1 MIGGNFVAPQQAIDR
16 GRPITFTSEGRPLS
30 CIYDDHWDLSGMCK
44 VGVGKPSKLGFAG
57 KTSHISPKYKR
68 KIQETIADMIDFD
81 LTKGKAFSFSRT
93 YKWKNALS
101 KIADDLGSENWA
113 EIDNE
118 VNWKSFKKKL
128 EKRQLRKQQIES
140 AVQVLDTLSLMGVV
154 RRHETGSELYKYA
167 KDGVTKQH
175 IAIPAR
181 MYRQVLSSAISDL
194 ESYHEHRHEIAR
206 VMQEAYEIQDR
217 VKAGERLAE
226 GRVAKPRV
234 PLLSMDEKE
243 VGRRVTRNIR
253 RLVKHG
259 IPNFKITLK
268 GDELNRILTSCLIVI
283 EGFSGVRVGECLSFN
298 LKSYEEKLT
307 EAGKI
312 IAALLGETTKS
323 NEGVP
328 KRGVWQTHPI
338 VKDALELAHVITEPL
353 RKKYKDQIEE
363 RLKGG
368 EYNKD
373 QYYHAK
379 REVESV
385 FLAATHGKQESAYV
399 MTSTAYQ
406 IKSQMKRWNIVA
418 TEEDVEEFDLLNP
431 SWEGELEVGG
441 ELPKLTNHDL
451 RRSFAVFYKRH
462 GFGSDSGIKFQ
473 YKHRNINMSGYYAA
487 NAELAAMKDLLL
499 DQDLLLIMKQEG
511 INLGVDIYDDIY
523 NKSEHLSGGGGQ
535 SIAQDKFERARAGH
549 DVLMTRSEIEVLV
562 KNGTLSVVQLPTG
575 GYCTN
580 RDCERLCDFGM
591 FTVGKSDC
599 NHKVITDKEAKKKQ
613 QQRLRAIETFRG
625 LNKGD
630 SLRNSMLVGIKRKIK
645 DIEITLDT
653 HEIEYEPFNDEIEG
667 IIYAKQA

>member
-1 MIGGNFVAPQQAIDR
+1 MKGGNFVAPQQAIDR
-16 GRPITFTSEGRPLS
+16 GRPITFTSEGSPLS

-44 VGVGKPSKLGFAG
+44 VGVGKRSKVGFAG
-57 KTSHISPKYKR
+57 EQSHINTKYKR

-81 LTKGKAFSFSRT
+81 LAKGKVLSYCRLQNFKVT
-93 YKWKNALS
+93 LS
-101 KIADDLGSENWA
+101 KIADDLGSDNWA

-118 VNWKSFKKKL
+118 VNWKAFKKKL
-128 EKRQLRKQQIES
+128 EKRQLRKGSIES
-140 AVQVLDTLSLMGVV
+140 AIQVLDTLGLMGVV
-154 RRHETGSELYKYA
+154 RRHITGSELYKYA
-167 KDGVTKQH
+167 KDAVTKQH

-181 MYRQVLSSAISDL
+181 MYKQVLSSAISDL

-206 VMQEAYEIQDR
+206 VMQAAYEIQDR
-217 VKAGERLAE
+217 ASAGERLAE
-226 GRVAKPRV
+226 GSGTNPNV
-234 PLLSMDEKE
+234 PLNMAEKS
-243 VGRRVTRNIR
+243 VRQRVRKNIKR
-253 RLVKHG
+253 SVKHD

-268 GDELNRILTSCLIVI
+268 GDELNRILASCLIVI
-283 EGFSGVRVGECLSFN
+283 EGFSGVRLGECLSFN
-298 LKSYEEKLT
+298 LKSYEQKVT
-307 EAGKI
+307 ELGKI
-312 IAALLGETTKS
+312 FSVLLGETTKS

-328 KRGVWQTHPI
+328 KREVWQAHPI
-338 VKDALELAHVITEPL
+338 VKDALELAHAITEPL
-353 RKKYKDQIEE
+353 RKKYKAQIEE
-363 RLKGG
+363 RRKGG

-373 QYYHAK
+373 QYHHAK

-385 FLAATHGKQESAYV
+385 FLVAKHGVQESGYV
-399 MTSTAYQ
+399 MNNTTSQ
-406 IKSQMKRWNIVA
+406 IKQQMKRWNIVA

-473 YKHRNINMSGYYAA
+473 YKHRNINMSGYYSA
-487 NAELAAMKDLLL
+487 NAELAAMKDMLL

-535 SIAQDKFERARAGH
+535 SIAQDKFERAKAGH

-562 KNGTLSVVQLPTG
+562 ENGTLSVVQLPTG

-645 DIEITLDT
+645 DIEITLDA

-667 IIYAKQA
+667 VIYAKQA

>member
-30 CIYDDHWDLSGMCK
+30 CIYDDQWDLSGMCK
-44 VGVGKPSKLGFAG
+44 VGVGKRSKIGFAG
-57 KTSHISPKYKR
+57 KTSHINPKYKR

-81 LTKGKAFSFSRT
+81 LAKGKALSLDRT
-93 YKWKNALS
+93 HRWMKSLS
-101 KIADDLGSENWA
+101 KIADDIGSDSWS

-128 EKRQLRKQQIES
+128 EKRQLRKHLIENI
-140 AVQVLDTLSLMGVV
+140 VNVLDKLSLMGVV
-154 RRHETGSELYKYA
+154 RRHQTGSELYKCA

-175 IAIPAR
+175 IAIPAS
-181 MYRQVLSSAISDL
+181 MYRQVLSNAISDL

-217 VKAGERLAE
+217 VKAGEQLAQ
-226 GRVAKPRV
+226 GSGTRPNVS
-234 PLLSMDEKE
+234 LSMDKND
-243 VGRRVTRNIR
+243 VKDRVTSNIK
-253 RLVKHG
+253 RLVKHD
-259 IPNFKITLK
+259 IPNFKISLK
-268 GDELNRILTSCLIVI
+268 GDELNRRLTSCLIVI

-298 LKSYEEKLT
+298 LKSYEEKVT
-307 EAGKI
+307 EVGKI
-312 IAALLGETTKS
+312 IAVLLGETTKS

-328 KRGVWQTHPI
+328 KRGVWQAHPI
-338 VKDALELAHVITEPL
+338 VKDALQLAHVITEPV
-353 RKKYKDQIEE
+353 RKKYKAQIEE
-363 RLKGG
+363 RLNSG

-373 QYYHAK
+373 QYHHAK

-385 FLAATHGKQESAYV
+385 FLAVNHVRQESAYV
-399 MTSTAYQ
+399 MTHTISQ

-462 GFGSDSGIKFQ
+462 GFGSDSGIMFQ
-473 YKHRNINMSGYYAA
+473 YKHRNINMSGYYSA

-535 SIAQDKFERARAGH
+535 SIAQDKFERAKAGH

-562 KNGTLSVVQLPTG
+562 ANGTLSVVQLPTG

-645 DIEITLDT
+645 DIEITLDA
-653 HEIEYEPFNDEIEG
+653 HELEYEPFNDEIEG
-667 IIYAKQA
+667 VIYAKQA

>member
-1 MIGGNFVAPQQAIDR
+1 MSI
-16 GRPITFTSEGRPLS
+16 
-30 CIYDDHWDLSGMCK
+30 
-44 VGVGKPSKLGFAG
+44 
-57 KTSHISPKYKR
+57 
-68 KIQETIADMIDFD
+68 
-81 LTKGKAFSFSRT
+81 
-93 YKWKNALS
+93 
-101 KIADDLGSENWA
+101 
-113 EIDNE
+113 
-118 VNWKSFKKKL
+118 VN
-128 EKRQLRKQQIES
+128 
-140 AVQVLDTLSLMGVV
+140 VLDKLSLMGVV
-154 RRHETGSELYKYA
+154 RRHQTGSELYKCA

-175 IAIPAR
+175 IAIPAS
-181 MYRQVLSSAISDL
+181 MYRQVLSNAISDL

-217 VKAGERLAE
+217 VKAGEQLAQ
-226 GRVAKPRV
+226 GSGTRPNVS
-234 PLLSMDEKE
+234 LSMDKND
-243 VGRRVTRNIR
+243 VKDRVTSNIK
-253 RLVKHG
+253 RLVKHD
-259 IPNFKITLK
+259 IPNFKISLK

-298 LKSYEEKLT
+298 LKSYEEKVT
-307 EAGKI
+307 EVGKI
-312 IAALLGETTKS
+312 IAVLLGETTKS

-328 KRGVWQTHPI
+328 KRGVWQAHPI
-338 VKDALELAHVITEPL
+338 VKDALQLAHVITEPV
-353 RKKYKDQIEE
+353 RKKYKAQIEE
-363 RLKGG
+363 RLNSG

-373 QYYHAK
+373 QYHHAK

-385 FLAATHGKQESAYV
+385 FLAVNHVRQESAYV
-399 MTSTAYQ
+399 MTHTISQ

-462 GFGSDSGIKFQ
+462 GFGSDSGIMFQ
-473 YKHRNINMSGYYAA
+473 YKHRNINMSGYYSA

-535 SIAQDKFERARAGH
+535 SIAQDKFERAKAGH

-562 KNGTLSVVQLPTG
+562 ANGTLSVVQLPTG

-645 DIEITLDT
+645 DIEITLDA
-653 HEIEYEPFNDEIEG
+653 HELEYEPFNDEIEG
-667 IIYAKQA
+667 VIYAKQA